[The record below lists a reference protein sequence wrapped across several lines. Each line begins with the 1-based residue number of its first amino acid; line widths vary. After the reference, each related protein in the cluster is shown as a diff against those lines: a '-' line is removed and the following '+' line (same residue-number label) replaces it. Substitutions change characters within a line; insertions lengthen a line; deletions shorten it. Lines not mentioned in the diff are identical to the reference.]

1 MVEEGRIR
9 LDKWLWQARFFKTR
23 GLSAEQIT
31 AGHVRVNGAK
41 TRKIGQSV
49 GPGDVIAFVQAKQ
62 KRIVSILACGTRRG
76 PASEAQALYRDED
89 GENTVPPE

>member
-1 MVEEGRIR
+1 MVEDGRIR

-41 TRKIGQSV
+41 TRKIAHSV
-49 GPGDVIAFVQAKQ
+49 RPGDVITFVQAKQ
-62 KRIVSILACGTRRG
+62 LRIVSVLACGTRRG